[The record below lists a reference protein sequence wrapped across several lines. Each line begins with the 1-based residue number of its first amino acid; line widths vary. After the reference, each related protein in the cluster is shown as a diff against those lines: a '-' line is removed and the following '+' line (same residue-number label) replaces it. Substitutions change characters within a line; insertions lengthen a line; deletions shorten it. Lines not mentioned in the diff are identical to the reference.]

1 MEPCHRP
8 SPGTQPAAGTDG
20 AAAEDPARVGLTSRA
35 APRIC
40 ILENDWLPH
49 EVAPH
54 IARFAEPY
62 AGLLRRGGGA
72 DWTYD
77 VFHVPAGEWPA
88 DETRYDA
95 FILTGSRHDA
105 FADTPWIVALRA
117 RVVSLVA
124 ARRKLVGICFGHQV
138 LGHCLG
144 APVGR
149 APGGW
154 HVGRFGY
161 DWHGTGALHAGGEE
175 ARFDLLAVH
184 QDQVLDLPAGARL
197 LASAPTC
204 PVAGFTYGDHVLA
217 LQPHPELDTITVGNL
232 ADRFRPVIG
241 DAAADAARAGLAAG
255 HDGDAIGR
263 LIVEF
268 LSA

>member
-1 MEPCHRP
+1 MTQALAFLYNPHRFMAFSAWAAP
-8 SPGTQPAAGTDG
+8 LLGTLALGLAAAGAG
-20 AAAEDPARVGLTSRA
+20 AAVVPVAPEGSGASLLGAAEDPARVGLTRRA

-161 DWHGTGALHAGGEE
+161 DWHGTGALHAGGEA
-175 ARFDLLAVH
+175 ARFYRRCSC
-184 QDQVLDLPAGARL
+184 VLP
-197 LASAPTC
+197 C
-204 PVAGFTYGDHVLA
+204 
-217 LQPHPELDTITVGNL
+217 
-232 ADRFRPVIG
+232 RPPPPPPRPRPLRRRG
-241 DAAADAARAGLAAG
+241 RTPAAAKCARRAALRS
-255 HDGDAIGR
+255 GR
-263 LIVEF
+263 GWRV
-268 LSA
+268 ARC

>member
-1 MEPCHRP
+1 MEPRHRT
-8 SPGTQPAAGTDG
+8 SPGSQPAASPDG
-20 AAAEDPARVGLTSRA
+20 AAAEDPARAGLSGG
-35 APRIC
+35 APRRVC
-40 ILENDWLPH
+40 ILENDWLPR
-49 EVAPH
+49 EIAPH
-54 IARFAEPY
+54 IPRFAAPY

-72 DWTYD
+72 DWTFD
-77 VFHVPAGEWPA
+77 VFHVPAGEWPD

-95 FILTGSRHDA
+95 FVLTGSRHDA
-105 FADTPWIVALRA
+105 FADTPWIVALRT
-117 RVVSLVA
+117 RVAALVA

-154 HVGRFGY
+154 HVGRFAY
-161 DWHGTGALHAGGEE
+161 DWHGAGALHAGGK
-175 ARFDLLAVH
+175 APRFDLLAVH
-184 QDQVLDLPAGARL
+184 QDQVLGLPAGARL

-232 ADRFRPVIG
+232 AERFRPVIG
-241 DAAADAARAGLAAG
+241 DVAADAAHAGLAAG
-255 HDGDAIGR
+255 HDGDAIGH
-263 LIVEF
+263 LIVRF
-268 LSA
+268 LRT